1 VVARALDP
9 RRRLLLAMLAAGLQ
23 AVEGRAAVRRALK
36 HTLPPP
42 APPGSRLAVLAI
54 GKAAPSMLRGA
65 REVLGSRIG
74 PVLVVTTGHAVTPD
88 AGSEWLVASHPV
100 PDARSVAAGHRV
112 LDFLA
117 ALPPADPVLLLIS
130 GGASSLVEV
139 PRADVSL
146 AEIRALNETGLRSG
160 FDIGRLNAERT
171 RLSAIKGGGLT
182 RALGRRPAL
191 ALFISDVPGDDPAV
205 IGSGLAG
212 PLDGDGVRR
221 LIAANVE
228 AAMQAAAAQARAWGL
243 AVAVAGTRFSGEA
256 AEVGV
261 QCARRVLDAYTELS
275 VAGGESVV
283 RLPPNPGR
291 GGRNQQLA
299 LAAAFEIRGDPE
311 RLVMAVGTDGIDGP
325 TEDAGGLVDGQSCQ
339 RMARAGLDAATALAG
354 ADAGRAL
361 EAAGDLVT
369 TGPTGTNVGDL
380 VLALRLSETRA
391 AELLALHGEPPT
403 PVL

>member
-1 VVARALDP
+1 
-9 RRRLLLAMLAAGLQ
+9 MLAAGLG

-42 APPGSRLAVLAI
+42 APAGSRLAVLAI

-65 REVLGSRIG
+65 REVLGAGIG
-74 PVLVVTTGHAVTPD
+74 PVLVVTTGNAATPD
-88 AGSEWLVASHPV
+88 AGSEWFVGSHPV
-100 PDARSVAAGHRV
+100 PDARSVAAGRRV

-117 ALPPADPVLLLIS
+117 ALPAADPVLLLIS

-146 AEIRALNETGLRSG
+146 AQIRALNEAGLRSG
-160 FDIGRLNAERT
+160 VDIATLNAQRT

-212 PLDGDGVRR
+212 PLDGDRVDPAAGDGVRR

-243 AVAVAGTRFSGEA
+243 AVAVAGARFSGEA

-261 QCARRVLDAYTELS
+261 QYARRVLEPYTELS

-299 LAAAFEIRGDPE
+299 LAAALEIRGDPE
-311 RLVMAVGTDGIDGP
+311 RLLMAVGTDGIDGP
-325 TEDAGGLVDGQSCQ
+325 TEDAGGLVDGESCQ

-391 AELLALHGEPPT
+391 AELLTLHGEPT
-403 PVL
+403 APVL